1 MITKSFRQ
9 YKNELQENAMNTSTK
24 IKQPKHYGKDYI
36 QKAFHTEIQRYSN
49 PKDNIGR
56 VFICVD
62 TNIQDNLPLGIIGE
76 CIETALLG
84 KYLKF
89 HFDKNNFYN
98 AKYFRELRNTFGYT
112 AEELR
117 EIEWIEGCKIVDI
130 ENNLFTK
137 DFLNSPLSS
146 SALKYISNSV
156 LNEENKLF
164 IKNFDQN
171 NSYHRLVV
179 DLMK

>member
-1 MITKSFRQ
+1 MSFQ
-9 YKNELQENAMNTSTK
+9 HN
-24 IKQPKHYGKDYI
+24 KDYT
-36 QKAFHTEIQRYSN
+36 QKAFHTDIYRYAHS
-49 PKDNIGR
+49 KDNIGK

-62 TNIQDNLPLGIIGE
+62 TNTKDNLPLGIIGE
-76 CIETALLG
+76 CVETALLG
-84 KYLKF
+84 KYLRF
-89 HFDKNNFYN
+89 QFSNHFYD

-117 EIEWIEGCKIVDI
+117 EIEWIEGYKIVDI

-137 DFLNSPLSS
+137 DFLNSTLLRSRLDKILSS
-146 SALKYISNSV
+146 MPDKEPL
-156 LNEENKLF
+156 
-164 IKNFDQN
+164 IKNFDPN